1 MGISAPP
8 INESVSLLAK
18 YAPKSLE
25 RLRKELPPEIA
36 PLLKPGGLLGLSDRL
51 LLPRAKVCRTSLEQ
65 AVVVC
70 SNGIKAAERRLK
82 VSRRFRLVAE
92 ITASITSVGIL
103 ASLFKE
109 IPIVQIVTFIGSLA
123 TVFSGYAARIPE
135 EGKGSLFETYSRLVE
150 GRFEA
155 GQLLQEIAIYLK
167 IGVKE
172 EHEVQLRK
180 LIGDGNALCQKLNSL
195 QTTLLGAAGVED

>member
-1 MGISAPP
+1 M
-8 INESVSLLAK
+8 ESKPLSEGLRYRDGFVSSPRSPLALQVW
-18 YAPKSLE
+18 AFSHH
-25 RLRKELPPEIA
+25 
-36 PLLKPGGLLGLSDRL
+36 
-51 LLPRAKVCRTSLEQ
+51 
-65 AVVVC
+65 
-70 SNGIKAAERRLK
+70 
-82 VSRRFRLVAE
+82 F
-92 ITASITSVGIL
+92 
-103 ASLFKE
+103 FKE
-109 IPIVQIVTFIGSLA
+109 MPIVQIVTFIGSLA